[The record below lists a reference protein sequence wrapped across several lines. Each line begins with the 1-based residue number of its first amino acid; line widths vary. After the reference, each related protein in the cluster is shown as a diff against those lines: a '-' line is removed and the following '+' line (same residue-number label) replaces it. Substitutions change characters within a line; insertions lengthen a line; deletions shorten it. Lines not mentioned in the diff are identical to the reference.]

1 MTIKV
6 RKAVFAILQDDK
18 GQVMLVANRRR
29 QRGYRWSFPGG
40 LVDKGETSLEALTQE
55 VKEETSIDVT
65 LWDRLAYTTLVQFR
79 NGNRDL
85 DLNVEIHIAKEWEG
99 TFDCSHDPDGLVE
112 DAIFID
118 MLSAGDLYLG
128 DEYISE
134 PKLEWALSQ
143 WDYPVSFIY
152 RVDGRGEERTIRRI
166 KSGTESE
173 FD

>member
-1 MTIKV
+1 MGDALALKV

-29 QRGYRWSFPGG
+29 QGGYRWSFPGG
-40 LVDKGETSLEALTQE
+40 LVDKGETSLEALTRE
-55 VKEETSIDVT
+55 VKEETSIDVRQ
-65 LWDRLAYTTLVQFR
+65 WDRLAYTTLVQFR

-99 TFDCSHDPDGLVE
+99 TFDCSHDPDGLVK

-118 MLSAGDLYLG
+118 MLSAGDLYFG
-128 DEYISE
+128 DDYISE

-143 WDYPVSFIY
+143 WDHPVNFTY
-152 RVDGRGEERTIRRI
+152 RVDGRGEERTIRRV
-166 KSGTESE
+166 K
-173 FD
+173 

>member
-40 LVDKGETSLEALTQE
+40 LVDKGETSLEALTRE

-143 WDYPVSFIY
+143 WGHPFKFIY
-152 RVDGRGEERTIRRI
+152 LVDGRGEERTIRRV
-166 KSGTESE
+166 K
-173 FD
+173 

>member
-1 MTIKV
+1 MAIKV

-18 GQVMLVANRRR
+18 GQVMLVANRRSLG
-29 QRGYRWSFPGG
+29 GYRWSFPGG
-40 LVDKGETSLEALTQE
+40 LVDKEETSLEALTRE
-55 VKEETSIDVT
+55 VKEETSIDVIH
-65 LWDRLAYTTLVQFR
+65 WNRLVYTTLVQFR

-85 DLNVEIHIAKEWEG
+85 DLNVEIHLAKEWEG

-128 DEYISE
+128 EEYISE

-143 WDYPVSFIY
+143 WDHSVNFTYL
-152 RVDGRGEERTIRRI
+152 VDGRGEERTIRRI

-173 FD
+173 FE